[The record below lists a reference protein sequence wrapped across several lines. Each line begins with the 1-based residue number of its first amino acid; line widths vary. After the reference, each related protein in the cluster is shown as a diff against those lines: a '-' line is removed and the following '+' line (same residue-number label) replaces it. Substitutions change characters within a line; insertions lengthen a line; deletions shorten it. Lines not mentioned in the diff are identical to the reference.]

1 MCGACGTG
9 RSVPRWEDILAP
21 PTRSVLA
28 ARAASTDR
36 LLDGGSG
43 LRVRSWLSAGYLLSD
58 RVGRTAHAADLDALW
73 RAAGE
78 RGARPKGWRPLRG
91 ADTTV
96 SVEAPGGWDLAAAA
110 VWFAAVAR
118 AEPDA
123 SLEVTLPDPG
133 GARTLLVTIDSGV
146 VGATA
151 VADSPDGPPPGA
163 TALVSGAGAVEAA
176 RHLEELGG
184 RRPRRRA

>member
-9 RSVPRWEDILAP
+9 RSAPRWEDTLAP

-58 RVGRTAHAADLDALW
+58 RVGRTTHAADLDTLW
-73 RAAGE
+73 RTAWQ
-78 RGARPKGWRPLRG
+78 RGARPKDWQPLEG
-91 ADTTV
+91 ADTTE
-96 SVEAPGGWDLAAAA
+96 SVEAPGGWDLATTA

-118 AEPDA
+118 SQPDT
-123 SLEVTLPDPG
+123 SLEITLPDPDR
-133 GARTLLVTIDSGV
+133 ARTLLVTIDSGTVRATV
-146 VGATA
+146 VT
-151 VADSPDGPPPGA
+151 DSGDGPPPEA
-163 TALVSGAGAVEAA
+163 PAVVSGAGASIAA
-176 RHLEELGG
+176 RHLQKFGG
-184 RRPRRRA
+184 RRSPRRT

>member
-1 MCGACGTG
+1 M
-9 RSVPRWEDILAP
+9 PRWEDILAP

-43 LRVRSWLSAGYLLSD
+43 RRVRSWLSAGYLLSD

-91 ADTTV
+91 ADTTM

-118 AEPDA
+118 AEPDT
-123 SLEVTLPDPG
+123 SLEITLPDPA
-133 GARTLLVTIDSGV
+133 GARTLLVTIDSGAVRAV
-146 VGATA
+146 VVT
-151 VADSPDGPPPGA
+151 DPPDGPPEA
-163 TALVSGAGAVEAA
+163 TALVSGAGAAEAA
-176 RHLEELGG
+176 RHLEEFGG
-184 RRPRRRA
+184 RRPRGPV

>member
-1 MCGACGTG
+1 MCGACGAG

-36 LLDGGSG
+36 LLDGGCG

-58 RVGRTAHAADLDALW
+58 RVGRTTHAADLDTLW

-78 RGARPKGWRPLRG
+78 RGARPKDWRPLRG
-91 ADTTV
+91 AETTV
-96 SVEAPGGWDLAAAA
+96 SVEAPGGWDLATAA

-118 AEPDA
+118 SQPDT
-123 SLEVTLPDPG
+123 SLEITLPDPG
-133 GARTLLVTIDSGV
+133 GARTLLVTIDSGA
-146 VGATA
+146 VGAVVVT
-151 VADSPDGPPPGA
+151 DFGDGPPPEA
-163 TALVSGAGAVEAA
+163 TAVVSGAGAVVAA
-176 RHLEELGG
+176 RHLEKFGG